1 MEWGIVAALAA
12 AAGAGYALGRLG
24 RQSGGVPSVLRDRHG
39 VEAAIAEGERRLLDT
54 INAVEI
60 GFLVWDRDDRLM
72 LWNEHY
78 FEIFPHMRGALQRG
92 MSFEAYIEATAA
104 VVIALGRPERAAW
117 VRGERR
123 ARHRRFG
130 EVFLQRAAR
139 GREIETAEYAMGDGG
154 AVAIY
159 RDVTALHRAERAAA
173 ENRQRLI
180 DSLEALG
187 EGILILDREDR
198 VVFWNRRYVEILP
211 YMDGIVRRGATF
223 AELAEDVRAK
233 LRADPDPDASL
244 RRHEERI
251 RRAREFGKPY
261 VANPAGG
268 RSVEIT
274 QYAAADGGVVAVYRD
289 LSETLE
295 AEKAR
300 RASEARFRDAIAGM
314 ADGFVLY
321 DKDDRV
327 AAWNEPFV
335 ELYPALRGVLREGL
349 HFKDVVRAI
358 ATAHRP
364 EFAGRDL
371 DAYIEARYA
380 RMRPVPTARD
390 EVTIRGRRLE
400 IARRATSDGGVVA
413 VLRDVTEARM
423 AEVAVRESE
432 ARFRDAIANM
442 ADGFAQFDS
451 GNRFVAWNER
461 YLDIFPALRGV
472 IRPGLPVVEAMRLAA
487 PAAIGSSD
495 PDAVERWIASRLAA
509 LNVAGA
515 EDEQTAIGAR
525 TLRITRSRTSEGGVV
540 AILRDVTADAEAARE
555 LERAKQAAEAA
566 SSAKSEFLANMS
578 HELRT
583 PLNGVVGMLD
593 VMLAGALGDETRRQ
607 AEMARFSA
615 ERLLKVI
622 GDILDISKL
631 EAGALQID
639 RTVFA
644 PADAVRDASAT
655 FAASAA
661 AKRLSL
667 ETDVAADFE
676 GPAVGDPMRLG
687 QILLNL
693 VGNAVKFTERGYVR
707 VRAFRADGDEAVV
720 EVADSGPG
728 IEPAAQ
734 RRLFTKFFQADAS
747 VTRRYG
753 GTGLGLAI
761 SGELVAAM
769 GGSISVESRPG
780 EGAVFRLRLPLPRAT
795 PTLPALARAA
805 GDGPAV
811 ALRAEGKR
819 LLLVEDN
826 EVNRYA
832 AAKMLE
838 PTRAILDIAHDGVE
852 AVELAGLRAYDAI
865 LMDVQMPRMDGLEA
879 TRRIRA
885 SDGPSAAAPILA
897 LTANA
902 FVEDVERCRAAG
914 MDGHLA
920 KPVRAADLIAAVGRA
935 LAHGRHG
942 AAQISDPR
950 PRPAPARAVPGAPLD
965 EATLIALESDVGA
978 ATAASLAVSFRRE
991 QGRQLRGLENALAR
1005 RDLALLSRDA
1015 HSIKGAARMFGAR
1028 ELAHLAFEIE
1038 RAAKSGAV
1046 DGLDATLEAAAHA
1059 FRRVDDALGKRYA
1072 AN

>member
-1 MEWGIVAALAA
+1 MDWTWIAALLAV
-12 AAGAGYALGRLG
+12 AGAGFALGRLG
-24 RQSGGVPSVLRDRHG
+24 GRAHSDMPVLRDRG
-39 VEAAIAEGERRLLDT
+39 VEVAIAEGERRLLDT
-54 INAVEI
+54 LNSVEI
-60 GFLVWDRDDRLM
+60 GFLVWDRDDRLT

-78 FEIFPHMRGALQRG
+78 FDIFPHMRDALRRG
-92 MSFEAYIEATAA
+92 MPFDEYIEITAQT
-104 VVIALGRPERAAW
+104 VIRLGQPERAEW
-117 VRGERR
+117 VRSERR
-123 ARHRRFG
+123 ARHRRYG
-130 EVFLQRAAR
+130 ETFLQRAAR
-139 GREIETAEYAMGDGG
+139 EREIETAEYAMGDGG
-154 AVAIY
+154 SVAVY
-159 RDVTALHRAERAAA
+159 RDVTALRGAERAAA
-173 ENRQRLI
+173 ESRQRLI
-180 DSLEALG
+180 DSIEALG

-211 YMDGIVRRGATF
+211 YMKDIVRTGASF
-223 AELAEDVRAK
+223 AELTEAVRAT
-233 LRADPDPDASL
+233 LVNDPDPQASQ
-244 RRHEERI
+244 RRLDERV

-261 VANPAGG
+261 IASPSGG

-289 LSETLE
+289 LTETIE
-295 AEKAR
+295 AEKGR

-321 DKDDRV
+321 DKDDRA
-327 AAWNEPFV
+327 AAWNERFLEV
-335 ELYPALRGVLREGL
+335 YPVLRPILREGL

-358 ATAHRP
+358 SAAYRP
-364 EFAGRDL
+364 DL
-371 DAYIEARYA
+371 SGAALERYIEERYA

-390 EVTIRGRRLE
+390 EVTVRGRRIE
-400 IARRATSDGGVVA
+400 IARRSTSDGGVVA
-413 VLRDVTEARM
+413 VLRDVTEARA
-423 AEVAVRESE
+423 AEVAVRASE
-432 ARFRDAIANM
+432 ARFRDAVANM
-442 ADGFAQFDS
+442 ADGFVQLDAE
-451 GNRFVAWNER
+451 RRIVAWNER
-461 YLDIFPALRGV
+461 YIDVFPALRG
-472 IRPGLPVVEAMRLAA
+472 ILYAGMPVEAALRLAV
-487 PAAIGSSD
+487 PAAIGTSD
-495 PDAVERWIASRLAA
+495 PAAVDKWIAERLAA
-509 LNVAGA
+509 LNSAGGV
-515 EDEQTAIGAR
+515 EEQSAIGAR
-525 TLRITRSRTSEGGVV
+525 TFRVTRTRTAEGGTV
-540 AILRDVTADAEAARE
+540 AILRDVTADVEAARE
-555 LERAKQAAEAA
+555 LERAKQAAETA
-566 SSAKSEFLANMS
+566 SSAKSDFLANMS

-593 VMLAGALGDETRRQ
+593 VMLAGDLGAETRRQ

-639 RTVFA
+639 RSIFE
-644 PADAVRDASAT
+644 PAEAIRDAVAT

-667 ETDVAADFE
+667 ETEIAPGVE
-676 GPAVGDPMRLG
+676 GPAEGDPMRLG

-693 VGNAVKFTERGYVR
+693 VGNAVKFTERGHIRVSATRAAGDVVR
-707 VRAFRADGDEAVV
+707 I

-728 IEPAAQ
+728 IDPAAQ

-747 VTRRYG
+747 VTRRFG

-761 SGELVAAM
+761 SGELAVAM

-780 EGAVFRLRLPLPRAT
+780 EGASFRLELPLPRASGAASA
-795 PTLPALARAA
+795 PARAGA
-805 GDGPAV
+805 RSDAAPS
-811 ALRAEGKR
+811 ALGKR

-838 PTRAILDIAHDGVE
+838 PMRATIDIAHDGVE
-852 AVELAGLRAYDAI
+852 AVELANLRAYDAI

-879 TRRIRA
+879 ARRIRTSA
-885 SDGPSAAAPILA
+885 GPNAATPILA

-920 KPVRAADLIAAVGRA
+920 KPVRAADLTAAVGRV
-935 LAHGRHG
+935 LAHGRQG
-942 AAQISDPR
+942 AASIAETR
-950 PRPAPARAVPGAPLD
+950 RPAPPPARAVPGAPLD
-965 EATLIALESDVGA
+965 QATLAALESDVGA
-978 ATAASLAVSFRRE
+978 AAAASLAASFRRE
-991 QGRQLRGLENALAR
+991 QGRQLRGLEEAFVR
-1005 RDLALLSRDA
+1005 RDLTTLARDA

-1028 ELAHLAFEIE
+1028 ELADIAFEIE
-1038 RAAKSGAV
+1038 RAAKSGAI
-1046 DGLDATLEAAAHA
+1046 DGLAGTLETAAHA

>member
-1 MEWGIVAALAA
+1 MEWTIVAALFAT
-12 AAGAGYALGRLG
+12 AGAGYALGRLG
-24 RQSGGVPSVLRDRHG
+24 ARARDAPPVLRDRG

-72 LWNEHY
+72 LWNERY
-78 FEIFPHMRGALQRG
+78 FDIFPHMRGQLRRG
-92 MSFEAYIEATAA
+92 MDFEAYIEVTAQ
-104 VVIALGRPERAAW
+104 VVTRLGQPERAEW
-117 VRGERR
+117 VRTERR
-123 ARHRRFG
+123 ARHRRYG
-130 EVFLQRAAR
+130 EIFLQRAAR
-139 GREIETAEYAMGDGG
+139 DREIETAEYAMGDGG
-154 AVAIY
+154 SVGVY
-159 RDVTALHRAERAAA
+159 RDVTALRSAERAAA
-173 ENRQRLI
+173 ESRQRLI
-180 DSLEALG
+180 DSIEALG

-211 YMDGIVRRGATF
+211 YMKDIVRAGSTF
-223 AELAEDVRAK
+223 AELTEAVRVK
-233 LRADPDPDASL
+233 LAQDPDPEASA
-244 RRHEERI
+244 RRLEERI

-261 VANPAGG
+261 VASPAGG

-289 LSETLE
+289 LTETIE
-295 AEKAR
+295 AETAR
-300 RASEARFRDAIAGM
+300 RASEARFRDAISGM

-321 DKDDRV
+321 DKNDRV
-327 AAWNEPFV
+327 AAWNERFLEV
-335 ELYPALRGVLREGL
+335 YPALRDVLREGV

-358 ATAHRP
+358 AIAYRP
-364 EFAGRDL
+364 EVVGAAL
-371 DAYIEARYA
+371 DAYIAERYA
-380 RMRPVPTARD
+380 RMRPVPTSRD
-390 EVTIRGRRLE
+390 EVTIRGRRIE

-413 VLRDVTEARM
+413 VLRDVSEARA
-423 AEVAVRESE
+423 AEVAVRASE

-442 ADGFAQFDS
+442 ADGFVQLDAE
-451 GNRFVAWNER
+451 RRIVAWNER
-461 YLDIFPALRGV
+461 YADIFPALRGAL
-472 IRPGLPVVEAMRLAA
+472 RTGLTIEAALRLAA
-487 PAAIGSSD
+487 PDAIGSSD
-495 PDAVERWIASRLAA
+495 PAAVGRWISMRLAA
-509 LNVAGA
+509 LNAAGTS
-515 EDEQTAIGAR
+515 DEQTTIGAR
-525 TLRITRSRTSEGGVV
+525 TLRISRTRTAEGGVV
-540 AILRDVTADAEAARE
+540 AILRDVTADVEAARE

-566 SSAKSEFLANMS
+566 NSAKSDFLANMS

-593 VMLAGALGDETRRQ
+593 VMLADALESETRRQ

-639 RTVFA
+639 RAIFD
-644 PADAVRDASAT
+644 PAETVRDAAAT

-667 ETDVAADFE
+667 ETSIDPAVE
-676 GPAVGDPMRLG
+676 GPAEGDPMRLG

-693 VGNAVKFTERGYVR
+693 VGNAVKFTESGYVR
-707 VRAFRADGDEAVV
+707 VRATRLEGPILRI

-728 IEPAAQ
+728 IDPVAQ

-747 VTRRYG
+747 VTRRFG

-761 SGELVAAM
+761 SGELAAAM
-769 GGSISVESRPG
+769 GGTITVDSRLG
-780 EGAVFRLRLPLPRAT
+780 EGAIFRLDLPLPRAAGAGAA
-795 PTLPALARAA
+795 PARAQTGEHDVPSA
-805 GDGPAV
+805 A
-811 ALRAEGKR
+811 GKR

-838 PTRAILDIAHDGVE
+838 PTRAIVDIAHDGVE
-852 AVELAGLRAYDAI
+852 AVELANLRAYDAI

-885 SDGPSAAAPILA
+885 SGGPNATAPILA

-920 KPVRAADLIAAVGRA
+920 KPVRAADLIAAVARA
-935 LAHGRHG
+935 LAHGRTG
-942 AAQISDPR
+942 AASVAAAP
-950 PRPAPARAVPGAPLD
+950 PPPARAVPGAPLN
-965 EATLIALESDVGA
+965 EATLAALESDVSA
-978 ATAASLAVSFRRE
+978 AAAASMAASFRRE
-991 QGRQLRGLENALAR
+991 QGRQVRGLEAALAR
-1005 RDLALLSRDA
+1005 GDLVVLARDA
-1015 HSIKGAARMFGAR
+1015 HSIKGAARMFGAG
-1028 ELAHLAFEIE
+1028 ELADLAFEIE

-1046 DGLDATLEAAAHA
+1046 DGLAGTLETAVHA
-1059 FRRVDDALGKRYA
+1059 FRRVEVALGKRYA
-1072 AN
+1072 TH